1 MAKAPGSP
9 WRTSLRCGQALVC
22 LALGLVAC
30 EEPTAPPMGQP
41 VEGAWISDAFGP
53 RPVHPVLGARG
64 TKDHEGVD
72 FAIRQGAPFKAT
84 MAGEVFEAGPKGSY
98 GLAVFLRHQDGY
110 ETRYGHA
117 SKLFVKSGMRVA
129 AGQVLGLVGSTGR
142 STGPHLHYEL
152 RQHGKAIDPMPFLAR
167 SQDGPSPLP
176 SPSPRPSRFVWP
188 SPAAYALPS
197 RGAASPSP
205 RPRPGAK
212 AKAKAA
218 PRPAALRPAPPR
230 LRPGVRRQVQA
241 GPTRPLASALPPG
254 LQAARNAAE
263 WTRRA
268 AEAARAQARPK
279 PPARP

>member
-1 MAKAPGSP
+1 MVALGGKLGGPG
-9 WRTSLRCGQALVC
+9 LRRALAAGLAT
-22 LALGLVAC
+22 LALGVGAC

-84 MAGEVFEAGPKGSY
+84 MAGEVFEAGPKGGY
-98 GLAVFLRHQDGY
+98 GLAVFIRHQDDY

-152 RQHGKAIDPMPFLAR
+152 RQHGKALDPMPFLAR

-188 SPAAYALPS
+188 SPPSYALPG
-197 RGAASPSP
+197 RGPTP
-205 RPRPGAK
+205 RPQASARASLRRLQVPQ
-212 AKAKAA
+212 
-218 PRPAALRPAPPR
+218 PRPPLRSSPPR
-230 LRPGVRRQVQA
+230 
-241 GPTRPLASALPPG
+241 PLPSALPPG
-254 LQAARNAAE
+254 LKAAREAAAL
-263 WTRRA
+263 TRRA
-268 AEAARAQARPK
+268 AEAARAQRSPR
-279 PPARP
+279 PPAPRR